1 MMEKSLLI
9 VESPTKVR
17 TIKKYLGPEF
27 EVKASL
33 GHVKDLPPHLLGVDV
48 EQAFK
53 PEFQIISGKNKVLKD
68 LKQAARKASHIYLA
82 PDPDRE
88 GEAIAWHIAEELAD
102 KDKVFHRVL
111 FHELS
116 KRAILEALQK
126 PEPLHEARFQ
136 SQLARRILDRLVGY
150 QISPLLWQK
159 VKKGLSAGR
168 VQSVAVRLI
177 CDREREIQAFI
188 SREYWSITAFLNP
201 GQPPA
206 EAAAAASFEAKL
218 VKIEGKAAKVH
229 NQEQAED
236 LVARLSREAFRVV
249 KIDRKERLRHPSA
262 PFTTSQLQQEAF
274 RKLRFPAKKTMFLAQ
289 RLYEGVEVGSDGLVG
304 LITYMRTDS
313 TRVSKEAVEAVRDHI
328 QQRFGPDYLPARPLT
343 FPNKKGAQDAHEA
356 IRPTSMEYHPE
367 AIASF
372 LDKDLLALY
381 RLIWNRFV
389 ASQMKPARIDQTAVD
404 IAAGETLFRATGS
417 VLTFPGFTVLYVA
430 GKDTEDEENGE
441 KSGRLPVLQNDQVLG
456 LEKLLPKQHFTQP
469 PPRYTE
475 ATLVKEL
482 EEKGIGRP
490 STYAAIISTIQDK
503 EYVKKEKQLFHP
515 TELGFLVT
523 DLLVKNFPDILDVQF
538 TANMEN
544 NLDLIEEGKLNWV
557 EVLDKFY
564 QPFAQTLARAKT
576 DMEQIKGQGIA
587 TDIVCPQCRKPMT
600 IRLGKNGPFLAC
612 SGYPGCRQ
620 TMNFTRDEKGRIQP
634 EAAGQTEMGVEKTC
648 GQCGKPMVVRKG
660 RFGSFWACSGYP
672 QCTETQP
679 LAAGS
684 GTDGEQPP
692 AAPTGQ
698 VCPQC
703 GSAMILKKNRFGN
716 QFLACEK
723 YPKCKTAKA
732 LETDM
737 ACPQPGCTG
746 NLVSRVTKKGLRFHG
761 CSRYPECNFLL
772 WGKPVKQT
780 CPQCQSPLMVEKSS
794 KKEGTYLAC
803 IKKECGYRETKTDGE
818 S

>member
-1 MMEKSLLI
+1 MEKSLLI

-33 GHVKDLPPHLLGVDV
+33 GHIKDLPPNLLGVDI

-53 PEFQIISGKNKVLKD
+53 PEFQIISGKNKVLKE

-88 GEAIAWHIAEELAD
+88 GEAIAWHIAEELSD
-102 KDKVFHRVL
+102 KDKSFHRVL

-126 PEPLHEARFQ
+126 PEPLNEPRFQ

-177 CDREREIQAFI
+177 CDREREIQVFV
-188 SREYWSITAFLNP
+188 SREYWSITALLTP
-201 GQPPA
+201 GETDPDRGAPA
-206 EAAAAASFEAKL
+206 IFEAKL
-218 VKIEGKAAKVH
+218 VKIEGKAAKVT
-229 NQEQAED
+229 NQEQAEN
-236 LVARLSREAFRVV
+236 LVAGLAQETFRVV
-249 KIDRKERLRHPSA
+249 KLDRKERLRHPTA

-313 TRVSKEAVEAVRDHI
+313 TRVSKEAVEAVREHI

-343 FPNKKGAQDAHEA
+343 YPNKKGAQDAHEA
-356 IRPTSMEYHPE
+356 IRPTAMDYPPE

-372 LDKDLLALY
+372 LEKDLLALY

-389 ASQMKPARIDQTAVD
+389 ASQMKPARIDQTSVD
-404 IAAGETLFRATGS
+404 IAAGKTLFRATGS
-417 VLTFPGFTVLYVA
+417 VLKFPGFTSLYVV
-430 GKDTEDEENGE
+430 GKDTEEEENGE
-441 KSGRLPVLQNDQVLG
+441 KGGRLPLLQTDQVLG

-557 EVLDKFY
+557 EVLENFY
-564 QPFAQTLARAKT
+564 QPFAQTLVRARSE
-576 DMEQIKGQGIA
+576 MEQIKGQGIP
-587 TDIVCPQCRKPMT
+587 TDIVCPKCQKAMT
-600 IRLGKNGPFLAC
+600 IRLGRNGPFLAC
-612 SGYPGCRQ
+612 SGYPQCRQ

-634 EAAGQTEMGVEKTC
+634 ETASEAEGEAEKIC
-648 GQCGKPMVVRKG
+648 AQCGKPMVVRRGK
-660 RFGSFWACSGYP
+660 FGSFWACSGYP
-672 QCTETQP
+672 QCTETLP
-679 LAAGS
+679 YAPGGA
-684 GTDGEQPP
+684 EAEPP
-692 AAPTGQ
+692 SAAPTGQ
-698 VCPQC
+698 VCPTC
-703 GSAMILKKNRFGN
+703 GSAMILKKNRFGG

-723 YPKCKTAKA
+723 YPKCKTARA

-737 ACPQPGCTG
+737 PCPQTGCTG
-746 NLVSRVTKKGLRFHG
+746 NLVSRVTKKGLRFYG
-761 CSRYPECNFLL
+761 CSRYPECSFLL

-780 CPQCQSPLMVEKSS
+780 CPQCQSPLMVEKTS
-794 KKEGTYLAC
+794 KKEGTFLAC
-803 IKKECGYRETKTDGE
+803 IKKECGYKETKAE
-818 S
+818 